1 MKEEH
6 YKIKILDLFSG
17 IGGFSLAG
25 HWLGWETVGFVEW
38 DKYCQ
43 KVLEKNFPGVPIHGD
58 IKTFKGN
65 RYAADVIVGGFPCQ
79 PFSTAGQR
87 KGATDNRY
95 LWPEMLRVIREVQ
108 PSWIVAENVAG
119 LASMAKPVCEPEMVS
134 KTIRRNSESDLYEAV
149 YTQQE
154 EMLLHNILQEIENE
168 GYRVQVLTIPDCAVE
183 APHRRD
189 RIWIIAHSNRTN
201 ERRTSRRLQQGQPVD
216 KPCSTDKAYT
226 PFTDSN
232 SIPGW
237 TKTKEG
243 LDMARDIL
251 EKGQQEKGTVRCKQ
265 CDKPIIANS
274 ESSNDRRPGGKEKR
288 RQAQESGEC
297 VECGVVTNATGEGL
311 QRSQQP
317 NGKERQESHD
327 KQLTRCYR
335 IWDEHWFE
343 VATRLCRMD
352 DGLPSWVD
360 ANRTPRLKALGNSIV
375 PQVAYEILKAI
386 DELHFK

>member
-1 MKEEH
+1 MRM
-6 YKIKILDLFSG
+6 IDLFAG

-58 IKTFKGN
+58 IKTYKGEK
-65 RYAADVIVGGFPCQ
+65 YAADIICGGFPCQ

-119 LASMAKPVCEPEMVS
+119 LASMAKPVCEPKMVT

-168 GYRVQVLTIPDCAVE
+168 GYRVQVLTIPACAVE

-189 RIWIIAHSNRTN
+189 RIWIVAHSNRAN
-201 ERRTSRRLQQGQPVD
+201 ERRTPRRLQRTDKRERLQQEQPVD

-226 PFTDSN
+226 PSTD
-232 SIPGW
+232 
-237 TKTKEG
+237 
-243 LDMARDIL
+243 
-251 EKGQQEKGTVRCKQ
+251 
-265 CDKPIIANS
+265 S
-274 ESSNDRRPGGKEKR
+274 ESSDDRTLGGKEKR

-317 NGKERQESHD
+317 NGRERQKSHD
-327 KQLTRCYR
+327 KQLTGCYR

-360 ANRTPRLKALGNSIV
+360 TNRTPRLKALGNSIV

-386 DELHFK
+386 DLADRKFYEDGN